1 MATAPNTG
9 MDKAEMKKLL
19 TRSKE
24 EPVNCAIGIGKDQ
37 QAMFMLHKTKPPMA
51 ILKDLEKLAGGPL
64 RNPCHGSALVDADRD
79 PKLVILTVN
88 KASGGLAARLKKTL
102 KGTGFTK
109 AMIRLEDGTIA
120 EMAEED
126 GDDAEGEAP
135 PPAADVG
142 ALKQTL
148 AGLVGRIAEAAG
160 SDTALKAK
168 LAKMAGDAATAI
180 RANDQAGADAT
191 IASLR
196 EAIEAGP
203 QGNGAAPAADTLRK
217 DLAALIGRVGAVTD
231 PAAKAKLAKLAGDAN
246 ARIKANDA
254 AGAAASIQ
262 QLRDGLD
269 GGGGAAPEVMPL
281 EIWRDAKDLAG
292 VEIGKLQEALRA
304 KKLPLFHKIADQGL
318 NGITGRL
325 QVGLQVA
332 LMDLNG
338 KSGDALTAAKDKA
351 RKAVTDFRGF
361 LGSDPTLPLLESN
374 PLGVTIT
381 LRSSLPRAL
390 DAIENSLAA

>member
-37 QAMFMLHKTKPPMA
+37 QAMFMLHKSKPPMA

-168 LAKMAGDAATAI
+168 LAKMAGDAA
-180 RANDQAGADAT
+180 
-191 IASLR
+191 
-196 EAIEAGP
+196 
-203 QGNGAAPAADTLRK
+203 
-217 DLAALIGRVGAVTD
+217 
-231 PAAKAKLAKLAGDAN
+231 
-246 ARIKANDA
+246 
-254 AGAAASIQ
+254 SIQ

-269 GGGGAAPEVMPL
+269 SGGGAAPEARPL